1 MNLRCATR
9 RFAYLTSLLL
19 VLGNFANTSR
29 AADADI
35 SSTCPTEISQRK
47 LVLSSL
53 HELGAR
59 LALGRICLVQEA
71 PLHEIK
77 QQTLNRYAG
86 CLQSFQ
92 VKATEIQD
100 ALEAGRVIARDTY
113 KSAKNKSNLCKEVRL
128 ATN

>member
-1 MNLRCATR
+1 MNLHRATYR
-9 RFAYLTSLLL
+9 LARLVLLL
-19 VLGNFANTSR
+19 LIPGGFSHAGH
-29 AADADI
+29 AADTGI
-35 SSTCPTEISQRK
+35 STACPTELSQRQ

-77 QQTLNRYAG
+77 QQALNRYAG

-113 KSAKNKSNLCKEVRL
+113 KSAKNKTTLCKEVRL